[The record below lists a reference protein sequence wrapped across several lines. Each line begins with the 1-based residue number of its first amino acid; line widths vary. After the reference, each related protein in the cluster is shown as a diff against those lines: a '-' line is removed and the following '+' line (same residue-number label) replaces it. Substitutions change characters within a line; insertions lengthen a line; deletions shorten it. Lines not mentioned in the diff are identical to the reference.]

1 MKKNTARYFVEN
13 DSLFSYGAVI
23 FFLLS
28 FVFCILGSLGRWDDR
43 FFIISQVILPAA
55 CTLVFVV
62 FMKLFGQR
70 LFFMTC
76 LPAVLGLAFF
86 VIRAFTYENIAYLII
101 SVVLSLSSVFLYT
114 AVVVG
119 WIKRKWPLI
128 PIFLVDFF
136 FDAYVKGYH
145 TLRNPEI
152 AVSFS
157 AVMQEISVLF
167 IILAMLFVSLAMKN
181 KRGIE
186 SMGLPKIRSPKVI
199 VKKEQEKEAAA
210 VPALKPEEN
219 EEKPLPAAPE
229 AAELESAQPKEIP
242 EAAAAPAEEKE
253 SAVSEEAEKE
263 NAEMEPDSG
272 TEL

>member
-1 MKKNTARYFVEN
+1 MKKNTARYFVDN

-28 FVFCILGSLGRWDDR
+28 FVFCVLGSLGRWDDR

-55 CTLVFVV
+55 CTLVFVA
-62 FMKLFGQR
+62 FLKLFGRR

-86 VIRAFTYENIAYLII
+86 VIRALTYENAAYLII
-101 SVVLSLSSVFLYT
+101 SIVLSILSVFLYT
-114 AVVVG
+114 AVVFG

-136 FDAYVKGYH
+136 FDAYVKGYN
-145 TLRNPEI
+145 TLRNPEV

-167 IILAMLFVSLAMKN
+167 IILAMLFVSFAMKN
-181 KRGIE
+181 RRGIE
-186 SMGLPKIRSPKVI
+186 SMGLPKIRAPKVI
-199 VKKEQEKEAAA
+199 VKKEPEKEEAAA
-210 VPALKPEEN
+210 PALKPEEN
-219 EEKPLPAAPE
+219 EEKPLPAVPE
-229 AAELESAQPKEIP
+229 AAELESGQPKEIP
-242 EAAAAPAEEKE
+242 EAAAVQAEEKE
-253 SAVSEEAEKE
+253 PEVSEEAGKE
-263 NAEMEPDSG
+263 NEEMEPESG
-272 TEL
+272 AEL

>member
-1 MKKNTARYFVEN
+1 MKKNTARYFVDN
-13 DSLFSYGAVI
+13 DSLFSSGAVI

-28 FVFCILGSLGRWDDR
+28 FVFCVLGSLGKWDDR
-43 FFIISQVILPAA
+43 FFIVSQVILPAV
-55 CTLVFVV
+55 CTLLFAV
-62 FMKLFGQR
+62 FMKLFGRR

-86 VIRAFTYENIAYLII
+86 VIRAFTYENVAYLII
-101 SVVLSLSSVFLYT
+101 SLVLSLLSVFLYT
-114 AVVVG
+114 AVIFG

-136 FDAYVKGYH
+136 FDAYVKGYN

-167 IILAMLFVSLAMKN
+167 IILAMLFVSFAMKN
-181 KRGIE
+181 KIGIE

-199 VKKEQEKEAAA
+199 VKKDQEKEAAS
-210 VPALKPEEN
+210 PALKPEEN
-219 EEKPLPAAPE
+219 KEQPLPAAPE
-229 AAELESAQPKEIP
+229 AAELASAQPIEIP
-242 EAAAAPAEEKE
+242 EAAVALAGEKE

-272 TEL
+272 AEL